1 MAVRQDRMVQ
11 FTWRQDLTLDESKV
25 LADVGVTRGRDDGR
39 MPFRVDT
46 RFVHPWVQRGDI
58 DVMDLLS
65 GGDMMVQLDGIG
77 TTSAEGVSWIE
88 RLDELKLGHKRT
100 DV

>member
-11 FTWRQDLTLDESKV
+11 FTRRQDLTLDEPKV
-25 LADVGVTRGRDDGR
+25 LVDVGVTGGGDEGG
-39 MPFRVDT
+39 MPLQVDT
-46 RFVHPWVQRGDI
+46 GFVDPWVQRGDI

-77 TTSAEGVSWIE
+77 TTSTESVAWIQEGC
-88 RLDELKLGHKRT
+88 ELKLGYKRT